1 MNRYKKCMRTI
12 MKPLPLG
19 HCLLCIN
26 YFPVYWSTYSAFIRF
41 NSVFFSLSIAPGGSI
56 LEEGEKSTWKTSVC
70 VFEANDED
78 LKNYVQVLLPLI
90 FIKAGSGLMRLL
102 A

>member
-1 MNRYKKCMRTI
+1 

-19 HCLLCIN
+19 HYTSHVLNNFQLIAAHMAGL
-26 YFPVYWSTYSAFIRF
+26 FVMFLIL
-41 NSVFFSLSIAPGGSI
+41 FFFLLSIAPGGSI

-78 LKNYVQVLLPLI
+78 LKNYVQVLLPLTYMY
-90 FIKAGSGLMRLL
+90 FKAVIH
-102 A
+102 